1 MVIESEGLS
10 IEGEFKPSA
19 LCVDENNLDML
30 ILDHCSF
37 NLTSQIAFSFTSTL
51 SSSIFFCKNCY
62 IDGKTKN
69 LI

>member
-1 MVIESEGLS
+1 MVIESGGLS

-37 NLTSQIAFSFTSTL
+37 NLTSQIAFSFTSRL
-51 SSSIFFCKNCY
+51 SSSIFFV
-62 IDGKTKN
+62 KTVTLMAKPKT
-69 LI
+69 